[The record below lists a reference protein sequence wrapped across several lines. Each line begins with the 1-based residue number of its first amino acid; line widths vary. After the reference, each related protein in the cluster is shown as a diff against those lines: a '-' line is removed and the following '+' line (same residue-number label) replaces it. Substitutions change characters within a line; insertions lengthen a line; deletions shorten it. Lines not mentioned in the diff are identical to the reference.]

1 MMLLLLGIGIWV
13 VCSVLSYGLSF
24 AYFQR
29 KYPMLAKRDY
39 RRDMLVCV
47 VISLVG
53 PMSLILTLINFRSF
67 KYGMKF
73 R

>member
-1 MMLLLLGIGIWV
+1 MILLGIGIWV

-29 KYPMLAKRDY
+29 KYPALAKRDY
-39 RRDMLVCV
+39 KKDMLTCAFW
-47 VISLVG
+47 SLFG
-53 PMSLILTLINFRSF
+53 PMSIVAMIINIRSF
-67 KYGMKF
+67 KYGLKF